1 VGDQPSRIRVIIA
14 AAIAAVFACAFL
26 VVAVAISV
34 DALTN
39 HGAIGTAARNT
50 NGGRFSPAAGVLM
63 VALLLTLGAI
73 GLIRGAVRAL
83 RRESYIGI
91 VIPLGILLVV
101 GTVGE
106 TIDLVGTAS
115 SASDAVGLGIL
126 FLAAVPIA
134 LLWHHLRE
142 TPEG

>member
-1 VGDQPSRIRVIIA
+1 
-14 AAIAAVFACAFL
+14 
-26 VVAVAISV
+26 
-34 DALTN
+34 
-39 HGAIGTAARNT
+39 
-50 NGGRFSPAAGVLM
+50 
-63 VALLLTLGAI
+63 
-73 GLIRGAVRAL
+73 
-83 RRESYIGI
+83 